1 MIPSL
6 NRLVARIL
14 SPSWQKSYQPS
25 AAQAPA
31 ENFPE
36 NADAKGPGRPF
47 LARPSRHSA
56 ATSLVRSMLAIGALV
71 VFVNLVVYVLTLPH
85 QRELSKDSAQNSSA
99 TDLRSIPI
107 TDAIAQQIE
116 STSLT
121 GPSLLSL
128 EMRENV
134 DFLLTPALIVQSCI
148 TEGIIVTYPED

>member
-1 MIPSL
+1 MLHFIHSL
-6 NRLVARIL
+6 L
-14 SPSWQKSYQPS
+14 
-25 AAQAPA
+25 
-31 ENFPE
+31 
-36 NADAKGPGRPF
+36 G
-47 LARPSRHSA
+47 RPSRHSA

-85 QRELSKDSAQNSSA
+85 QRELSKDSAQNSSV

-107 TDAIAQQIE
+107 TDAVAQQIE